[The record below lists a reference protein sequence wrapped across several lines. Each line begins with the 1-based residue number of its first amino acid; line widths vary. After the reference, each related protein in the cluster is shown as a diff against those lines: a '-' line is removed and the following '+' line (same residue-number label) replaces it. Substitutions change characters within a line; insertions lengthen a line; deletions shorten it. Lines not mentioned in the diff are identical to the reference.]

1 MSKRLEETSEYNQF
15 DMDHD
20 GIVTDAEIERS
31 DKILQIENMD
41 KLADQ
46 QRIMAWAALFLPF
59 MLIVLLASG
68 IVEANKI
75 PLIVGLATT
84 FCASMGTVVVAFMA
98 ATAYVRGKMSDM
110 PRPPMNMPPHSMHMP
125 PPPMPRPPMP
135 SPYRQDYTP

>member
-1 MSKRLEETSEYNQF
+1 MSKRLEEQSAYNQF

-20 GIVTDAEIERS
+20 GIVTDIEIERS
-31 DKILQIENMD
+31 EKILQIENMD

-59 MLIVLLASG
+59 TLIVLLASG
-68 IVEANKI
+68 IVEAAKI

-98 ATAYVRGKMSDM
+98 ATAYVRGKMSDV
-110 PRPPMNMPPHSMHMP
+110 PKPPMTMP

-135 SPYRQDYTP
+135 SPYRQEMP

>member
-1 MSKRLEETSEYNQF
+1 MSKRLEEASAYNQF

-20 GIVTDAEIERS
+20 GVVTDVEIERS
-31 DKILQIENMD
+31 EKILQIENMD

-59 MLIVLLASG
+59 MLIVLLSSG
-68 IVEANKI
+68 LVEASKI

-84 FCASMGTVVVAFMA
+84 FSASMGTVVVAFMA
-98 ATAYVRGKMSDM
+98 ATAYVRGKMSDV
-110 PRPPMNMPPHSMHMP
+110 PRPPMQMP

-135 SPYRQDYTP
+135 SPYRQDHTL

>member
-1 MSKRLEETSEYNQF
+1 MSKRLEEQSAYNQF

-20 GIVTDAEIERS
+20 GIVTDIEIERS
-31 DKILQIENMD
+31 EKILQIENMD

-59 MLIVLLASG
+59 TLIVLLASG
-68 IVEANKI
+68 IVEAAKI

-98 ATAYVRGKMSDM
+98 ATAYVRGKMSDV
-110 PRPPMNMPPHSMHMP
+110 PKLPTPMNRPLP
-125 PPPMPRPPMP
+125 PPPMPRQQEPML
-135 SPYRQDYTP
+135 

>member
-1 MSKRLEETSEYNQF
+1 MSKRLEEASAYNQF

-20 GIVTDAEIERS
+20 GIVTDVEIERS
-31 DKILQIENMD
+31 EKILQIENMD

-59 MLIVLLASG
+59 MLIVLLSSG

-98 ATAYVRGKMSDM
+98 ATAYVRGKMSDIPKSPTQMM
-110 PRPPMNMPPHSMHMP
+110 PPPMSRPLP
-125 PPPMPRPPMP
+125 PPPMPRQQEPML
-135 SPYRQDYTP
+135 

>member
-1 MSKRLEETSEYNQF
+1 MSKRLEEASAYNQF

-20 GIVTDAEIERS
+20 GIVTDIEIERS
-31 DKILQIENMD
+31 EKILQIENMD

-110 PRPPMNMPPHSMHMP
+110 PKPPTQMMPPPMGRPLP
-125 PPPMPRPPMP
+125 PPPMPRQQEPML
-135 SPYRQDYTP
+135 